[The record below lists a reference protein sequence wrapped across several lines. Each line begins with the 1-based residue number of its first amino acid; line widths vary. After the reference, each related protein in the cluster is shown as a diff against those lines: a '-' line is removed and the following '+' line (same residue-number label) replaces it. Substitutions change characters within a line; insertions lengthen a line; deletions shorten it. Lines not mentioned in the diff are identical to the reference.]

1 MQCKKNKQQ
10 QRWQVI
16 LIKMHT
22 QTHNVYIHINEFRI
36 DKATHWVAQNL
47 SCNLIGPVR
56 EQTNL
61 PQVVKI
67 ILVTD
72 PLIIGQEAVGL
83 ARDVFD
89 IVAQAMVEL
98 AFEQLLRQ
106 KKWHSMPRLEHLFN
120 KTVKSIV
127 GYLKEKKGCYERRPW
142 ENRKKKHSL
151 RTKEQDMALKRNQ
164 NK

>member
-1 MQCKKNKQQ
+1 
-10 QRWQVI
+10 
-16 LIKMHT
+16 MHI

-120 KTVKSIV
+120 KTVRVLWGIWKKKKGVMKEDHEKI
-127 GYLKEKKGCYERRPW
+127 EKKNILYEQ
-142 ENRKKKHSL
+142 K
-151 RTKEQDMALKRNQ
+151 
-164 NK
+164 NKIWH